1 MIVGNLKYITGQN
14 GHVNEVI
21 LPIAVYNKMIETLE
35 DNKLLDSKEKGNS
48 GTKHQNGS
56 WLGCLADKTQIH
68 GDITAPVIDENQWE
82 VLSH

>member
-1 MIVGNLKYITGQN
+1 MIEGNLKYITGQD

-21 LPIAVYNKMIETLE
+21 LPIAIFNKMVEALE
-35 DNKLLDSKEKGNS
+35 DTELFESEEKGDP
-48 GTKHQNGS
+48 GTAHRNGS

-68 GDITAPVIDENQWE
+68 GDIIAPVVDESQWE